1 LRFIGCAVGEIIKVA
16 NQSQFDVIVTASH
29 RLTSTIRG
37 IGSTTRRGIDT
48 LKIGTYYITHIDV
61 REICVNLTLY
71 DILYS

>member
-1 LRFIGCAVGEIIKVA
+1 MRFIGCAVGEIIKVA

-48 LKIGTYYITHIDV
+48 IKNRYLLYITYIDV
-61 REICVNLTLY
+61 RESVLT
-71 DILYS
+71 

>member
-1 LRFIGCAVGEIIKVA
+1 MGCAVGEIIKIA

-37 IGSTTRRGIDT
+37 IGSTTRRSIDT
-48 LKIGTYYITHIDV
+48 IKNRYILYITHIDV

-71 DILYS
+71 GILYS

>member
-1 LRFIGCAVGEIIKVA
+1 MRLRFIGCAVGEIIKVA

-48 LKIGTYYITHIDV
+48 LKIGTYYI
-61 REICVNLTLY
+61 
-71 DILYS
+71 